1 MGTWLGFLDSR
12 GLQKSHLRVLVKRP
26 AKQTSKKPTWSI
38 TALAK
43 LLNQAQF
50 KEDRLIF
57 KTICVTVIFSGRKG

>member
-1 MGTWLGFLDSR
+1 MGPWLGFLDSR

-43 LLNQAQF
+43 LNQAQF

-57 KTICVTVIFSGRKG
+57 KTICVTAIFSGRKG